1 MKTIIQGL
9 QGATVKSTITIE
21 YRNGTISIKIWELV
35 NILHCL
41 N

>member
-21 YRNGTISIKIWELV
+21 YRNGTISIKKYG
-35 NILHCL
+35 N
-41 N
+41 